1 MIANHI
7 RENSRAWKCTW
18 PHPRQVA
25 PCLGSSWTF
34 CKVGVPVTVINIAH
48 MAHMAPLPCAHT
60 PLHAQKMSLCY
71 RLEGRGGGC
80 GRHDEIYL
88 IPDNILMIPTRPPP
102 PPFKIWWGMFV
113 EYFLLE
119 RVMFEFADKLS
130 LFGRNRK
137 RNKKDE
143 SSTLFALY
151 YSPSPVWEVSFFF
164 NVGYKLTSSAF
175 KDKKSSVLTYHRIIE
190 AFKFSYAWRSLLGD
204 PYFNSDIK
212 VGGNHSVVQI
222 MPVFTFYQSEGS
234 YR

>member
-1 MIANHI
+1 
-7 RENSRAWKCTW
+7 
-18 PHPRQVA
+18 
-25 PCLGSSWTF
+25 
-34 CKVGVPVTVINIAH
+34 

-71 RLEGRGGGC
+71 RLEGRGGGVV
-80 GRHDEIYL
+80 DVTMKFTWSPVTFL
-88 IPDNILMIPTRPPP
+88 WSPPVPPP

-130 LFGRNRK
+130 LFGRNQK

>member
-1 MIANHI
+1 M
-7 RENSRAWKCTW
+7 
-18 PHPRQVA
+18 
-25 PCLGSSWTF
+25 
-34 CKVGVPVTVINIAH
+34 
-48 MAHMAPLPCAHT
+48 HT
-60 PLHAQKMSLCY
+60 LLFTLKKWLVLCY
-71 RLEGRGGGC
+71 RLEGGRGGLWMMRS
-80 GRHDEIYL
+80 RHDEIYL
-88 IPDNILMIPTRPPP
+88 IPGNILTIPTRPPP

-113 EYFLLE
+113 GYFLLE

-143 SSTLFALY
+143 SSTLFDLY

-190 AFKFSYAWRSLLGD
+190 AFKFSYAWRGLLGHSN
-204 PYFNSDIK
+204 PNIN

-222 MPVFTFYQSEGS
+222 MPVFTFSVKMWNQ
-234 YR
+234 RALRDRLCLHNFDMIWKTRIIFALL

>member
-1 MIANHI
+1 MVTSTWKENHI

-48 MAHMAPLPCAHT
+48 MAHIAPLPCAHT

-88 IPDNILMIPTRPPP
+88 IPGNILMIPTRPP

-151 YSPSPVWEVSFFF
+151 YSPSPVWEVSIFF
-164 NVGYKLTSSAF
+164 
-175 KDKKSSVLTYHRIIE
+175 
-190 AFKFSYAWRSLLGD
+190 
-204 PYFNSDIK
+204 
-212 VGGNHSVVQI
+212 
-222 MPVFTFYQSEGS
+222 
-234 YR
+234 

>member
-1 MIANHI
+1 M
-7 RENSRAWKCTW
+7 
-18 PHPRQVA
+18 
-25 PCLGSSWTF
+25 
-34 CKVGVPVTVINIAH
+34 
-48 MAHMAPLPCAHT
+48 HT
-60 PLHAQKMSLCY
+60 LLFTLKKWLFLCY
-71 RLEGRGGGC
+71 RLEGGRGGGC
-80 GRHDEIYL
+80 GWWDL
-88 IPDNILMIPTRPPP
+88 VTMKFTRSLVTFLRSPPVPSP

-113 EYFLLE
+113 GYFLLE

-143 SSTLFALY
+143 SSTLFDLY

-190 AFKFSYAWRSLLGD
+190 AFKFSYAWRGLLGHSN
-204 PYFNSDIK
+204 PNIN

-222 MPVFTFYQSEGS
+222 MPVFTFFVRMWNQ
-234 YR
+234 RTLRDRLCLHNFDMIWKTRIIFALL

>member
-1 MIANHI
+1 
-7 RENSRAWKCTW
+7 
-18 PHPRQVA
+18 
-25 PCLGSSWTF
+25 
-34 CKVGVPVTVINIAH
+34 

-88 IPDNILMIPTRPPP
+88 IPGNILMIPTRSPP